1 MMSMAVARGTG
12 RSDSKRLVW
21 HRATGGLLQEG
32 AFDEAGKQT
41 GLWKRYHSNGRLLD
55 VGEYGP
61 ATRSASGSTTAPT
74 GRSAGQSSTEAPGVV
89 VGAAIAEADSA
100 GPWLGGPYERTA
112 ATFWDDSMDVKRAGV
127 AGLDQRVVTHI
138 DDKG

>member
-12 RSDSKRLVW
+12 RSDSGRLVG

-55 VGEYGP
+55 VGEYE
-61 ATRSASGSTTAPT
+61 
-74 GRSAGQSSTEAPGVV
+74 AGHK
-89 VGAAIAEADSA
+89 VGEWKHYDADGTLS
-100 GPWLGGPYERTA
+100 RT
-112 ATFWDDSMDVKRAGV
+112 K
-127 AGLDQRVVTHI
+127 QQ
-138 DDKG
+138 